1 MEFTR
6 ETIENFCAR
15 LASAEPVPGGGGAAA
30 LCGALSAAL
39 GEMVAS
45 LTRGKK
51 KYASVEE
58 AVVAASEQLK
68 TAREALLLAIDADA
82 AAFAPLSAAYRMP
95 EGDEK
100 SKAMQRALIGAAEA
114 PLAAMEAMVSAIAP
128 IAFLAEHGSRLAVS
142 DAGAAGALLSASLRA
157 ASLNVYINAAAMADR
172 DMAAAYAL
180 RADALLENAL
190 LAEKIFSSVKDGLTR
205 RGDA

>member
-100 SKAMQRALIGAAEA
+100 TEAMQRALIGAAEA

>member
-100 SKAMQRALIGAAEA
+100 TEAMQRALIGAAEA

-172 DMAAAYAL
+172 DMAAAYVL